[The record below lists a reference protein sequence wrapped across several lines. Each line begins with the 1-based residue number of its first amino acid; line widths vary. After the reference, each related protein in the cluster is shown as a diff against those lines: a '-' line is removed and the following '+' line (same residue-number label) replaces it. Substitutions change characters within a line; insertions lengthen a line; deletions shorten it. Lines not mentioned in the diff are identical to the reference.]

1 MSGQNDNQR
10 IVLMLFIV
18 VILIWCYNGW
28 RIRYVQPKP
37 DVVHASYSG
46 VVYSDAINLDDI
58 KGIAVTM
65 SKEDRE
71 RLSKFYKAFATV
83 VQNDDSTRNWLSHSS
98 LLKETNLR
106 AGVMC
111 FGKDLFGKYPGL
123 AEEID
128 SHLKSSIGIDREHR
142 KITAEERRKVVTA
155 LNELSVIFQSN

>member
-10 IVLMLFIV
+10 IVLILLIV
-18 VILIWCYNGW
+18 VVLIWCYNGW
-28 RIRYVQPKP
+28 RLRYVQPEP
-37 DVVHASYSG
+37 EVVSA
-46 VVYSDAINLDDI
+46 VYSDTPNLDAI
-58 KGIAVTM
+58 REIVVTM
-65 SKEDRE
+65 PKEDQE

-111 FGKDLFGKYPGL
+111 FGNDLFGKYPGL
-123 AEEID
+123 SEEID
-128 SHLKSSIGIDREHR
+128 GHLKSGLGIDKEHR

-155 LNELSVIFQSN
+155 LNELSAIFQPN